1 MTDRRTF
8 KDRRELWASEKKN
21 EQFVAERPKAKIK
34 KVSESTDENVP
45 RKTKAAKPKEEEP
58 THEELVY

>member
-8 KDRRELWASEKKN
+8 KDRRDLWASEKKN
-21 EQFVAERPKAKIK
+21 DQFVAERPKAKIK

-45 RKTKAAKPKEEEP
+45 RKSKAAKPKEEP
-58 THEELVY
+58 AHEELVC